1 MMWGYQENEVEKVI
15 EKKEEI
21 ESQISVY
28 QMRVQQASHLEK
40 ELAHLEEVMVKEEYD
55 E

>member
-1 MMWGYQENEVEKVI
+1 MEKVI
-15 EKKEEI
+15 RKKEEI

-40 ELAHLEEVMVKEEYD
+40 ELAHLEETMVKEE
-55 E
+55 